1 MIPNFVSFSI
11 VARPV
16 LGYRVS
22 KILQKRCN
30 MTENYKVTA
39 LVSAEWQGVALRWE
53 GAFCLVRLGF
63 TPRQRLYYLAS
74 AVDNLATPASV

>member
-1 MIPNFVSFSI
+1 
-11 VARPV
+11 
-16 LGYRVS
+16 
-22 KILQKRCN
+22 